1 MDGSFSYIIS
11 MEIRI
16 NQTKYWT
23 VYSNPIE
30 VHPDGSFLLR
40 IKKCKEKKTAWGW
53 RSYYITETYPVPAKR
68 KTNIEFDGVSYT
80 CKNMPM
86 SEVVKLRAHIETMLT
101 LDNLK

>member
-1 MDGSFSYIIS
+1 MNMDI
-11 MEIRI
+11 IRI
-16 NQTKYWT
+16 NGKIMTFH
-23 VYSNPIE
+23 PEAPLE
-30 VHPDGSFLLR
+30 VKPDGSFLLR

-101 LDNLK
+101 LDNLNQ